1 MSDNSQAIIFLREPS
16 LLSMEKMCSALS
28 EKQDVIVSGT
38 PLNRTMKL
46 SFVAAAAPK
55 SEPEMLRF
63 KTLMDENAPVKGQIV
78 GIEASELSSRGE
90 FRMVVLPPKN
100 ANIVDLVTMTAEQM
114 ERMQDMGMSRIKS
127 ADGGINMELSGRQW
141 AVNDFE

>member
-1 MSDNSQAIIFLREPS
+1 MSENPQTVRFLREPS
-16 LLSMEKMCSALS
+16 LLDIEKLCVAITD
-28 EKQDVIVSGT
+28 KQDIIVSGT

-55 SEPEMLRF
+55 SEREMLRF
-63 KTLMDENAPVKGQIV
+63 KTLLDTDAPVKGQIV

-90 FRMVVLPPKN
+90 FRVVVLPPKN

-114 ERMQDMGMSRIKS
+114 ERMQHMGLSRIKS
-127 ADGGINMELSGRQW
+127 SDGGINMELSGRQW